1 MWNGIINFVVFI
13 THLKDAE
20 LVTNVEDHI
29 VALFVMLKITKLITV
44 RDQENNRNRIKITG
58 LRPGEK
64 LYEELLNDECK
75 TLPTHHKKIM
85 IGVDKVQDYEFIN
98 EKINKIIKSANN
110 LKNDKVVAKLKELIP
125 EFISKNS
132 SYQSLDRKASEH

>member
-1 MWNGIINFVVFI
+1 
-13 THLKDAE
+13 
-20 LVTNVEDHI
+20 
-29 VALFVMLKITKLITV
+29 
-44 RDQENNRNRIKITG
+44 
-58 LRPGEK
+58 
-64 LYEELLNDECK
+64 
-75 TLPTHHKKIM
+75 M

-132 SYQSLDRKASEH
+132 SYQSLDRKAGEH